1 MPRQAESITHL
12 LAQLDSADPQFQPA
26 APLYIH
32 FPSAVVRAP
41 GTHLDKDTSA
51 ATPTFSVSA
60 SALSDLSLP
69 NCDLSPCSSATS
81 DSSTSTNPVAAQQV
95 PKYLVVGLDLDAPFP
110 SFPVMGPFV
119 HGVQA
124 DLSLATDRLHPN
136 DDFIDLELS
145 PAASVDDNRS
155 SPVVG
160 YMGPAPP
167 GPSSP
172 HRYMFMLW
180 EQPARLTRDTI
191 CEKLGIPATAEG
203 EVGIVARARWDQE
216 AFERKLGLG
225 KVVAGNYFVC

>member
-1 MPRQAESITHL
+1 MPKQAESITHL
-12 LAQLDSADPQFQPA
+12 LAELDNTDPQAQPS
-26 APLYIH
+26 APLHIH
-32 FPSAVVRAP
+32 FPSTVVRAP
-41 GTHLDKDTSA
+41 GIHLDKETSA
-51 ATPTFSVSA
+51 PTPTFSVSA

-81 DSSTSTNPVAAQQV
+81 DSSTSDAPTQHV

-124 DLSLATDRLHPN
+124 DLSLATDKLHPN
-136 DDFIDLELS
+136 DDFIDLE
-145 PAASVDDNRS
+145 PPPEGPASVES

-180 EQPARLTRDTI
+180 EQPARLTRDAI
-191 CEKLGIPATAEG
+191 CEKLGISAEAEG
-203 EVGIVARARWDQE
+203 DVGLVARARWDQE
-216 AFERKLGLG
+216 AFEQKLGLG
-225 KVVAGNYFVC
+225 RVVAGNYFVC